1 MRQAPPHMVPWT
13 EEEDATL
20 NLKAMVD
27 MCTGSGSGRW
37 CPAGSGS
44 SAASAGPTT
53 CAPTSTSW
61 TEADDLKLITAHKVF
76 GNRWS
81 LIARELDGRSE
92 NSVKNHWNATK
103 RSLKAKRRL
112 KKKKNA
118 EAPLGQQWSILEQYI
133 RSISPEAG
141 AAAAAATVTVG
152 DPAEPAVAS
161 DSPPSSYDTGYDG
174 EVVSPPAPAVAAPPP
189 HAAGFD
195 PTAMG
200 LYLNA
205 SGNNYSSSA
214 AAAAGMGA
222 MNMNPDMAP
231 PPYLGLDLNCYYYY
245 GGAAMQAAP
254 PMMQMMGQG
263 QQHHAAA
270 ASSTR
275 SWTTWRGTTTRRPPS
290 TPTPPTPATT
300 TPMQQATTPTTTAA
314 TRAPD
319 RAAPPSL
326 LGASMWTT
334 STWCR
339 WRPGSFK

>member
-214 AAAAGMGA
+214 AAAAGMGGA
-222 MNMNPDMAP
+222 ADDADDGPGPTAPRCCCFLHPFVDNLAWNNNPAP
-231 PPYLGLDLNCYYYY
+231 PVYADAAYASNNNANAAGHYPYYY
-245 GGAAMQAAP
+245 GGDAGAGPSGTAFAAGGVNVDDVDVV
-254 PMMQMMGQG
+254 QM
-263 QQHHAAA
+263 
-270 ASSTR
+270 ASREFQMT
-275 SWTTWRGTTTRRPPS
+275 PS
-290 TPTPPTPATT
+290 EDEVTLNLAGF
-300 TPMQQATTPTTTAA
+300 M
-314 TRAPD
+314 
-319 RAAPPSL
+319 
-326 LGASMWTT
+326 
-334 STWCR
+334 
-339 WRPGSFK
+339 